1 MKLASYLCLAVAG
14 AAIPL
19 AVLAGTNA
27 SMGNAQNA
35 TMPTNSEEPH
45 MPAGQTY
52 SSSGY
57 DITRLD
63 EVRIGTLASKLDPE
77 AFQITQKS
85 GTERPF
91 CGTLLDNKQD
101 GFYACVVCGLP
112 LFSSDHKFTSGT
124 GWPSF
129 HSEYDPQHV
138 ARIVDSSMG
147 MVRTEIECTRCG
159 SHLGH
164 VFPDGPPPSGERHC
178 LNSASLTFV
187 DDSGDVPTES
197 QPDLKT
203 AYFAGGCFWGIEHYF
218 QQGPG
223 VIDAVSGY
231 MNGSVEDPTYKEVCS
246 GNSGHAEAVKVVYDP
261 DVIDYDQLLTAFFLM
276 HDPTQLNR
284 QGPDR
289 GSQYRSGIYTTDE
302 QQRHAANAMIEQL
315 KTESI
320 YGSKVVT
327 EIQQAKTFYPA
338 EDEHQDY
345 IQTTGRACHV
355 RDPWPGLRELILES
369 KTPVESESMP
379 DDS

>member
-1 MKLASYLCLAVAG
+1 
-14 AAIPL
+14 
-19 AVLAGTNA
+19 
-27 SMGNAQNA
+27 
-35 TMPTNSEEPH
+35 
-45 MPAGQTY
+45 
-52 SSSGY
+52 
-57 DITRLD
+57 
-63 EVRIGTLASKLDPE
+63 
-77 AFQITQKS
+77 
-85 GTERPF
+85 
-91 CGTLLDNKQD
+91 
-101 GFYACVVCGLP
+101 
-112 LFSSDHKFTSGT
+112 
-124 GWPSF
+124 
-129 HSEYDPQHV
+129 
-138 ARIVDSSMG
+138 
-147 MVRTEIECTRCG
+147 
-159 SHLGH
+159 
-164 VFPDGPPPSGERHC
+164 
-178 LNSASLTFV
+178 
-187 DDSGDVPTES
+187 
-197 QPDLKT
+197 
-203 AYFAGGCFWGIEHYF
+203 
-218 QQGPG
+218 
-223 VIDAVSGY
+223 

-315 KTESI
+315 KNESI